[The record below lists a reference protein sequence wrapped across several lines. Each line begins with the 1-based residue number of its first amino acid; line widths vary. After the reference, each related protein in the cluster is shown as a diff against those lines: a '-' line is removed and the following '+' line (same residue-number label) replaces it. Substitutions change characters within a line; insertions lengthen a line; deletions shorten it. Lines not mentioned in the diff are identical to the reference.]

1 MTEIPV
7 WKQRADN
14 LVDKVDSNS
23 QLVYK
28 SSNSVDCEPAIIGHK
43 ISANEYPN
51 VVEAPDAGMVQ
62 PKYNWQKTRWEDLA
76 LTNVLEN
83 VSNLTSE
90 VSGLGTALAQ
100 VTLNLAQIIPQVDT
114 DSSKDGS
121 NK

>member
-28 SSNSVDCEPAIIGHK
+28 SNNSVDCEPTIIGHTL
-43 ISANEYPN
+43 SANEYPN
-51 VVEAPDAGMVQ
+51 VVEAPDVGMVH

-76 LTNVLEN
+76 LTSVLEN

>member
-1 MTEIPV
+1 MAETPV

-14 LVDKVDSNS
+14 LADKVDSNS

-28 SSNSVDCEPAIIGHK
+28 SSNSVDCEPTIIGHK

-76 LTNVLEN
+76 LTSVLEN
-83 VSNLTSE
+83 VSNLTNE

>member
-28 SSNSVDCEPAIIGHK
+28 SNNLVDCEPTIIGHML
-43 ISANEYPN
+43 SANEYPN
-51 VVEAPDAGMVQ
+51 VVEAPDAGMIQ

-76 LTNVLEN
+76 LTGVLDNVQ
-83 VSNLTSE
+83 NLTSKI
-90 VSGLGTALAQ
+90 SGLGTALAQ
-100 VTLNLAQIIPQVDT
+100 VTLTLAQIIPQVDD
-114 DSSKDGS
+114 DSSKGGS

>member
-1 MTEIPV
+1 MAETPV

-14 LVDKVDSNS
+14 LADKVDSNS

-28 SSNSVDCEPAIIGHK
+28 SNNSVDCEPTIIGHTL
-43 ISANEYPN
+43 SANEYPN

-76 LTNVLEN
+76 LTSVLDTVQN
-83 VSNLTSE
+83 IVKQNAS
-90 VSGLGTALAQ
+90 LGSALAQ
-100 VTLNLAQIIPQVDT
+100 VTLTLAQVIPQVNSN
-114 DSSKDGS
+114 SSKDGS

>member
-28 SSNSVDCEPAIIGHK
+28 SNNSVDCEPTIIGHTL
-43 ISANEYPN
+43 SANEYPN

-76 LTNVLEN
+76 LTSVLDTVQN
-83 VSNLTSE
+83 IIKQNAS
-90 VSGLGTALAQ
+90 LGSALAQ
-100 VTLNLAQIIPQVDT
+100 VTLTLAQIIPQVDD
-114 DSSKDGS
+114 DSSKDES

>member
-1 MTEIPV
+1 MAEIPV
-7 WKQRADN
+7 WKQRTDN
-14 LVDKVDSNS
+14 LADKVDSNS

-28 SSNSVDCEPAIIGHK
+28 SNNSVDCEPTIIGHTL
-43 ISANEYPN
+43 SANEYPN

-76 LTNVLEN
+76 LTGVLDNVQ
-83 VSNLTSE
+83 NLTSK

-100 VTLNLAQIIPQVDT
+100 VTLTLAQIIPQVDD

>member
-1 MTEIPV
+1 MAETPV
-7 WKQRADN
+7 WKQRADK
-14 LVDKVDSNS
+14 LADKVDSSS

-28 SSNSVDCEPAIIGHK
+28 SNNSVDCEPTIIGHTL
-43 ISANEYPN
+43 SANEYPN

-76 LTNVLEN
+76 LTSMLDTVQNIVKQN
-83 VSNLTSE
+83 AS
-90 VSGLGTALAQ
+90 LGSALAQ
-100 VTLNLAQIIPQVDT
+100 VTLTLAQIIPQVDD